1 MLNRVNIIDD
11 TLSSYKDCKI
21 INNYLHILYLNNSE
35 TYICYTVVNLNNYTT
50 YKHIKFYD
58 INSANFVNDNIYMN
72 SMMYS
77 EVYKYDINND
87 EYLKF
92 YDIDEIDKFYFYK
105 DYYPLYFYAFE
116 YNNDLYFLTHDD
128 YEIMLTNIT
137 KNTRK
142 IIKEICFI
150 SIYNNNKLFMVD
162 KEKLFYYDLTNDK
175 IIIIN
180 QNSNY
185 VYLGYNKILINKNIS
200 DFEMHNFNIYD
211 LNTLSINNDAKKMLT
226 NYGKFI
232 KKALIVDNNSYLLP
246 NYLYIYTK
254 NTIEKF
260 SGNNYITLNNH
271 KIPKDVLIRRCE
283 FFKNMDELFE
293 LNNEINCEYNNEYFS
308 NINIYIDFITNGI
321 TSKLSDDIPEN
332 DENKKSIIS
341 EKKNYHKSTSLILKL
356 FDICLY
362 LGDIDTEYVANY
374 IIEYASVKYYDIR
387 NKKKKYL
394 DSNMNE
400 YLYKLYDSPYSKQFH
415 ILLNNHLSDIK
426 FNEYRELINTCDKKL
441 YPHILKFF

>member
-1 MLNRVNIIDD
+1 
-11 TLSSYKDCKI
+11 
-21 INNYLHILYLNNSE
+21 
-35 TYICYTVVNLNNYTT
+35 
-50 YKHIKFYD
+50 
-58 INSANFVNDNIYMN
+58 
-72 SMMYS
+72 MMYS

-341 EKKNYHKSTSLILKL
+341 EKKNNHKSTS
-356 FDICLY
+356 
-362 LGDIDTEYVANY
+362 
-374 IIEYASVKYYDIR
+374 
-387 NKKKKYL
+387 
-394 DSNMNE
+394 
-400 YLYKLYDSPYSKQFH
+400 
-415 ILLNNHLSDIK
+415 
-426 FNEYRELINTCDKKL
+426 
-441 YPHILKFF
+441 